1 MAAMANLEAE
11 RHSILE
17 ELAGLSA
24 MRRGSI
30 SEQFVESTGRDGS
43 KKKRG
48 PYYVYTH
55 KEKGQTVSRR
65 LTSPGQVTL
74 CKAQIQAFRRFQELT
89 AHLLEIGEQISD
101 LALGGET
108 EKKNFTVQV
117 QVEKDAE
124 IVRFLARAGA
134 AQQVDLE
141 AWETALRPLVL
152 AAGAKALG
160 ALLRG
165 VGCGRTVRPVVCGCG
180 TRMESRGLRTKEVL
194 TILGPVTYTRSL
206 FQCPTCGKTRCP
218 GDEELDL
225 VGTTRSPG
233 VRRMMARAGSQTTFK
248 EAREDLAVYA
258 GLEVSPKDIERV
270 AETLGEDLE
279 AWSRREQQ
287 ACLRTDH
294 PVPLMKTIPLLY
306 ICYDGTG
313 VPMMPVEVA
322 GRKGK
327 QADGSAK
334 TREAKLGCVFT
345 QTTTDAKGFPVR
357 DRDSTSFVGHIESA
371 EEFGWRIYAEAVR
384 RGLETAHNVVILGD
398 GAEWIRGIAE
408 MHFPGATQIVDLYH
422 AREHVANLCKLL
434 FAPGDKQV
442 EQHHLRWWHDLDAGA
457 VEKLIQEA
465 SQHLPDEPSRCKAA
479 RTELAYLEKNKERMR
494 YAQFRA
500 RGLFVGSGVIEAG
513 CKSVVGLRLK
523 RSGMEWSLR
532 GANAI
537 LSLRCATLSRRL
549 EDYWEDRAA

>member
-1 MAAMANLEAE
+1 
-11 RHSILE
+11 
-17 ELAGLSA
+17 
-24 MRRGSI
+24 
-30 SEQFVESTGRDGS
+30 V
-43 KKKRG
+43 
-48 PYYVYTH
+48 
-55 KEKGQTVSRR
+55 
-65 LTSPGQVTL
+65 
-74 CKAQIQAFRRFQELT
+74 
-89 AHLLEIGEQISD
+89 
-101 LALGGET
+101 
-108 EKKNFTVQV
+108 
-117 QVEKDAE
+117 
-124 IVRFLARAGA
+124 GA

-160 ALLRG
+160 DLLQG
-165 VGCGRTVRPVVCGCG
+165 VGRGRTTQPVVCECG
-180 TRMESRGLRTKEVL
+180 TRMESRGLRCKEVL

-206 FQCPTCGKTRCP
+206 FQCSACGKTRYP
-218 GDEELDL
+218 GDEELDV

-279 AWSRREQQ
+279 AWSGREQQ
-287 ACLRTDH
+287 ACLREER
-294 PVPLMKTIPLLY
+294 PVWLKKTIPVLY

-327 QADGSAK
+327 QADGSSK

-345 QTTTDAKGFPVR
+345 QTATDASGFPVR
-357 DRDSTSFVGHIESA
+357 DGDSTSFVGHIESA
-371 EEFGWRIYAEAVR
+371 EKFGWRIYSEALR
-384 RGLETAHNVVILGD
+384 RGVEAAQKVVVLGD

-422 AREHVANLCKLL
+422 AREHVSNLCKLL
-434 FAPGDKQV
+434 FAPNDKQV
-442 EQHHLRWWHDLDAGA
+442 ELYRLRWWHDLDTGA

-465 SQHLPDEPSRCKAA
+465 SQSLPDDTMGCKAV
-479 RTELAYLEKNKERMR
+479 RTELAYLEKNKDRMR

-500 RGLFVGSGVIEAG
+500 CGLFVGSGVIEAG
-513 CKSVVGLRLK
+513 CKSIVGLRLK